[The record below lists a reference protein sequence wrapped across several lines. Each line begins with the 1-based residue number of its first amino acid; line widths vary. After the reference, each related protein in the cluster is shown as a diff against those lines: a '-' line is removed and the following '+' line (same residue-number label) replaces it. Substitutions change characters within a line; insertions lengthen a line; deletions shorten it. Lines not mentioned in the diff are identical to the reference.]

1 MTIENIKVPDIGGGE
16 GVEVIEICVAVGDTV
31 NADDSLVVLESD
43 KASMEVPSPVAGKI
57 LAIKLSLGDKV
68 SEGDLILE
76 LETEA
81 AVTAAPAATAEVEKP
96 AASVESSPAPQSSS
110 PVAQAAASSIQ
121 VVTVPDI
128 GGAEGVDLIEVCVNV
143 GDEVAEG
150 DSLVVLETDKA
161 SMEIPSP
168 FAGKVVSIAVAAGA
182 KVSEGDTVME
192 IETLAVPVSAS
203 VKAPASVAAPAASA
217 DDISA
222 QETAKSS
229 APVIAEMP
237 AQAVADPVATAPSD
251 QTIYA
256 GPAVRKLAR
265 EFGVTLAKVSG
276 TGPKGRIIK
285 EDLQAFVKTT
295 LAGNATGASGS
306 AIPAIPA
313 VDFSKF
319 GEIELQPLSKLHKL
333 TISNMQRSWL
343 NVPHVT
349 QFDEADITELESF
362 RAGLKKEAEQRNI
375 KLTPLPFI
383 MQACAAALKEHP
395 KFNAS
400 LHADGEQMVFK
411 RYVHI
416 GMAVDTPAGL
426 VVPVIRDVDQKSIWQ
441 LSAEIAEMA
450 DKAKNRKLT
459 PADMQ
464 GGCFTISSLGNIGG
478 NGFTPIVN
486 APEVAILGVS
496 RLAVKPA
503 WDGEQFVPRKM
514 LPLSLSYDHRAV
526 NGADGGRFFTYLAS
540 LLSDVRR
547 ILL

>member
-96 AASVESSPAPQSSS
+96 VASVESSPAPQPSS
-110 PVAQAAASSIQ
+110 PVEQPAASSIQ
-121 VVTVPDI
+121 IVAVPDI

-168 FAGKVVSIAVAAGA
+168 FAGKVASIAVAAGA
-182 KVSEGDTVME
+182 KVSEGDTIME

-203 VKAPASVAAPAASA
+203 LKTPASVAAPAASA
-217 DDISA
+217 GDISA
-222 QETAKSS
+222 QETVKSS

-237 AQAVADPVATAPSD
+237 AQAVVDPVVTTLSD

-285 EDLQAFVKTT
+285 EDLQAYVKTT
-295 LAGNATGASGS
+295 LAGTATVASGS
-306 AIPAIPA
+306 GIPAIPA

-333 TISNMQRSWL
+333 TINNMQRSWL

-349 QFDEADITELESF
+349 QFDDADITELETF

-383 MQACAAALKEHP
+383 MQACAAALKQHP

-411 RYVHI
+411 HYVHI

-426 VVPVIRDVDQKSIWQ
+426 VVPVIRNVDQKSIWQ

-496 RLAVKPA
+496 RLAVKPV

-526 NGADGGRFFTYLAS
+526 NGADGGRFFTYLAG